1 MSGASLALALALAAL
16 DFAGR
21 TVEVPASPN
30 ATAEELVALAL
41 RKRRDDAHAALAA
54 LEAREAEELQGRG
67 EGRMPRDWAT
77 ALDLLAPVRD
87 DDPERPPL
95 ASFVQLV
102 CVTSASGAANTG
114 EPVRGPL
121 RRYIDAGCR
130 GAGESCVR
138 LLPVERLPGMG

>member
-1 MSGASLALALALAAL
+1 MAPARGGGAPGDALALALAAL

-87 DDPERPPL
+87 DDPERPRWRAL
-95 ASFVQLV
+95 CSWCA
-102 CVTSASGAANTG
+102 
-114 EPVRGPL
+114 
-121 RRYIDAGCR
+121 
-130 GAGESCVR
+130 
-138 LLPVERLPGMG
+138 